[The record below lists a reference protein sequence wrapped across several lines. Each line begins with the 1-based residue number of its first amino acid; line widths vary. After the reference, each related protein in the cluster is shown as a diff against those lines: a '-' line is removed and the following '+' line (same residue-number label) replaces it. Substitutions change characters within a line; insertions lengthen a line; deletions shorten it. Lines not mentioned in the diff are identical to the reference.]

1 MDKFKDVEIMVRL
14 KFEDGRAI
22 FTLGFPSDKQ
32 KLTLHETA
40 HTLTGAVSML
50 IRSVDSSKDKTS
62 GHELMKEVIEHL
74 ESEFIDPNA
83 FEDSEVK
90 RENVADTGEELSEN
104 QIEAIKKIE
113 GSNIKDLFRKQ
124 FEIAK
129 VLGRIGE
136 GKEYSDKMSLKEY
149 QKIFKQTTK

>member
-1 MDKFKDVEIMVRL
+1 
-14 KFEDGRAI
+14 
-22 FTLGFPSDKQ
+22 
-32 KLTLHETA
+32 
-40 HTLTGAVSML
+40 ML

-104 QIEAIKKIE
+104 QIEAIKKIQKSE
-113 GSNIKDLFRKQ
+113 NIDSFQKQ

-129 VLGRIGE
+129 VLGKI
-136 GKEYSDKMSLKEY
+136 KEKVTYSDKMTIKEY
-149 QKIFKQTTK
+149 QEIFK